1 VDEINARAAQTPRQN
16 ETTPLARGE
25 KIASRVARLIV
36 ADIVE
41 SGREPGDALA
51 PESLMVE
58 RFGVSRASLREA
70 LRILETQGL
79 ISIKPGPGGG
89 TSVAPVSSSDFGRM
103 ATLFFQVMHV
113 KLGDVVEARLV
124 IEPVMARMAA
134 ERHDPELNDQL
145 RANVATHQT
154 ADGDRE
160 WLSVTHGFHSMVCG
174 MSGNPLLNLLAAA
187 LKDIYTDRVA
197 GYVFPKENRDHV
209 RETHTAIAEAIIA
222 RDAAT
227 AERLM
232 HDHMARLARY
242 FEERYPGLM
251 NELVHWR

>member
-1 VDEINARAAQTPRQN
+1 VDEINPAAAQLPRQQ
-16 ETTPLARGE
+16 EATPLARGE

-41 SGREPGDALA
+41 SGREPGDALS
-51 PESLMVE
+51 PESLMVA

-145 RANVATHQT
+145 RANVAAHQT
-154 ADGDRE
+154 ADADRE

-197 GYVFPKENRDHV
+197 GYVFPTENRDHV